1 MMKLSPRLSV
11 LIFLLSVFPVLFAQ
25 DNANL
30 GTDIAALNARE
41 ALRVGLDAYNRFA
54 FNEAIL
60 ALEQALSY
68 RPGEGLILD
77 WLGKAYYRSGLE
89 GIALQQWQSA
99 LETYPPAAPEA
110 VLIRSR
116 IEFVNSHRSFYP
128 SLREASRYVGIGFFP
143 GSYEG
148 TTFYRQPTAVL
159 ANGDGSVWTVC
170 YGSNEIIRLDVNGV
184 IRDRRRG
191 PLTGFDRPYDIVRGL
206 DGRLYVSEFRGGRIS
221 VLSDNGNWLAA
232 IGEKG
237 LNAGQLAGPAA
248 LAVDDQGYIYTA
260 EFGNRRI
267 SKFDPDGVFIT
278 SFGRRDELFPGFLA
292 PTGIAFKDG
301 VLYAADSVARAIY
314 MFDSN
319 GAYLGILTAEGMNAP
334 ESLRVFPDGSLL
346 VADTRRLLLI
356 DTDST
361 IVKEITATGNS
372 RIRYVG
378 AGLDGN
384 GSLLAAN
391 FDESEVSVLASL
403 NDVASGLF
411 VQIERIISDDFPK
424 VSLELSVQGAG
435 RRPVIGLNESN
446 FMLSERGY
454 PVANQALLGVGNANT
469 GAGLSVL
476 IERSEK
482 TARMTGDIAAA
493 VSDINAAMRESGG
506 GIASIV
512 SAGERP
518 VLERFDAS
526 NPATLAQA
534 AAGTGSGIINTAHW
548 RFDMGLRLAAT
559 DLLPRS
565 KKRAVVFISSGE
577 LGELAFEQYA
587 LVELAA
593 YLANNN
599 IKFYC
604 ILSADGK
611 ASGELKYLCDETDG
625 TVLHLYR
632 PEGIGPVL
640 KSLAGT
646 PAGTYSFSW
655 DSSLST
661 DFGRAFLPVSVEV
674 RLLERSGRDESGY
687 FPPLE

>member
-1 MMKLSPRLSV
+1 MRFSPRLSA
-11 LIFLLSVFPVLFAQ
+11 LIFLLLIFPALFAQ
-25 DNANL
+25 DNTNL
-30 GTDIAALNARE
+30 GTDIAALNARA
-41 ALRVGLDAYNRFA
+41 ALRVGLDAYNRYA

-60 ALEQALSY
+60 ALEQALSWK
-68 RPGEGLILD
+68 PGEGLILD

-99 LETYPPAAPEA
+99 LETYPPASPEA
-110 VLIRSR
+110 VLIKSR

-143 GSYEG
+143 GESGG
-148 TTFYRQPTAVL
+148 TTFYRQPTAIL
-159 ANGDGSVWTVC
+159 ANEDGSVWAVC
-170 YGSNEIIRLDVNGV
+170 YGSNELIRLDVNGG
-184 IRDRRRG
+184 IRERRRG
-191 PLTGFDRPYDIVRGL
+191 PLAGFDRPYDIVRGL
-206 DGRLYVSEFRGGRIS
+206 DRRLYVSEFRGGRIS
-221 VLSDNGNWLAA
+221 VLSENGSWLSY
-232 IGEKG
+232 IGGKG
-237 LNAGQLAGPAA
+237 LNEGELLGPAA

-278 SFGRRDELFPGFLA
+278 SFGKNDGTFPGFLA
-292 PTGIAFKDG
+292 PAGIAFKDG
-301 VLYAADSVARAIY
+301 VLYAADGIAKTIY
-314 MFDSN
+314 MFDGN
-319 GAYLGILTAEGMNAP
+319 GAYLGILTSEGMNAP
-334 ESLRVFPDGSLL
+334 ESLKIFPDGSLL

-378 AGLDGN
+378 AGLDSN

-391 FDESEVSVLASL
+391 FNESEISVLSSL

-411 VQIERIISDDFPK
+411 VQIERIVTDNFPN
-424 VSLELSVQGAG
+424 VILELSVQSTG
-435 RRPVIGLNESN
+435 RRPVVGLNESN
-446 FMLSERGY
+446 FVLSERGY
-454 PVANQALLGVGNANT
+454 PVKNQTLLGAGNAAAET
-469 GAGLSVL
+469 DLSVL

-482 TARMTGDIAAA
+482 TKNMTGDIASAL
-493 VSDINAAMRESGG
+493 SDINTAMEESGG
-506 GIASIV
+506 HIASII
-512 SAGERP
+512 STGERP
-518 VLERFDAS
+518 VLERFDTS
-526 NPATLAQA
+526 NPATLTQA
-534 AAGTGSGIINTAHW
+534 ASGTGSGIIYTPRW
-548 RFDMGLRLAAT
+548 RFDLGLRLAASE
-559 DLLPRS
+559 LLPRA

-604 ILSADGK
+604 ILRGGAQ
-611 ASGELKYLCDETDG
+611 ASNELQYLCDETDG
-625 TVLHLYR
+625 KVLQLYR

-640 KSLAGT
+640 KSLART

-655 DSSLST
+655 DCGLSI
-661 DFGRAFLPVSVEV
+661 DFGRAFLPISVEV
-674 RLLERSGRDESGY
+674 RILERSGRDESGY